1 MEGLMPAPRAY
12 VDPSDVSTAISET
25 TSSISGLTAGTTQT
39 IAGGT
44 AITRSV
50 SRFTTVANSGDAA
63 TLPVAK
69 AGDRRIVMNKGAN
82 SLNVFPGVSGD
93 KINALSTGAA
103 YALAATKVVEFIC
116 AVDGT
121 WDTLL
126 TA

>member
-1 MEGLMPAPRAY
+1 MATPRSGY
-12 VDPSDVSTAISET
+12 IDPSDIGGVLADMNSVANA
-25 TSSISGLTAGTTQT
+25 LTAGTTQT

-44 AITRSV
+44 PITKTV

-63 TLPVAK
+63 TLPLAK

-82 SLNVFPGVSGD
+82 SLNVFPYNSTD
-93 KINALSTGAA
+93 KVNALSPGAA

>member
-1 MEGLMPAPRAY
+1 MPAPRTY
-12 VDPSDVSTAISET
+12 IDPSDVSGVVADQ
-25 TSSISGLTAGTTQT
+25 TSSANALTAGTTQT
-39 IAGGT
+39 IAGGY
-44 AITRSV
+44 AINKTV

-63 TLPVAK
+63 TLPTAK

-82 SLNVFPGVSGD
+82 SMNVFPYSASE
-93 KINALSTGAA
+93 KINALSSGAA
-103 YALAATKVVEFIC
+103 YSLASTKVVEFIC